1 MKTKYGM
8 ITEMTDKQSARKEGR
23 FPAMRDRTL
32 SKFNVMTSGTGLDES
47 KDKRLETKRIALEL
61 IGEAFDAYIDSK
73 DFEDDFTN
81 GADHLVKFSSLVD
94 KGVVVN
100 EKEYLYEIA
109 KLLSLEPL
117 YEVVFCNDVEKAESL
132 DFRSTGVLSESQKAR
147 VNRWATLL
155 RGKYDW

>member
-8 ITEMTDKQSARKEGR
+8 IT
-23 FPAMRDRTL
+23 RDRTL
-32 SKFNVMTSGTGLDES
+32 SKFNVMISGIGLDES
-47 KDKRLETKRIALEL
+47 KDKRLEIKRIALIC
-61 IGEAFDAYIDSK
+61 IGEAFEEYIASK
-73 DFEDDFTN
+73 DFEDDFIN
-81 GADHLVKFSSLVD
+81 GADHLVKFSRLVD

-117 YEVVFCNDVEKAESL
+117 YEVVFCDDVEKAESL

-147 VNRWATLL
+147 VNRWATSL